1 MESKVVERLVYKTIM
16 TIDHDQPR
24 DGLPQLLVADEHQG
38 KGKARQPPGQK
49 EVAHE
54 KDFSNCIVLNE
65 KYFSMRPTHQS
76 GESGAS

>member
-1 MESKVVERLVYKTIM
+1 M
-16 TIDHDQPR
+16 TIDQPG
-24 DGLPQLLVADEHQG
+24 DGLPQLLVADEHQR
-38 KGKARQPPGQK
+38 KSKARKPPGQK

-65 KYFSMRPTHQS
+65 KDFSMRPAHQS

>member
-1 MESKVVERLVYKTIM
+1 M
-16 TIDHDQPR
+16 TIDQPG

-38 KGKARQPPGQK
+38 KGKAGQPPGEK

-76 GESGAS
+76 GESGASWRPVAEPGL